1 MYGSVAGRRFVDQ
14 YGGVQTLRPMP
25 KDEKKAARRHSLRE
39 DAVNLPNML
48 TMLRVVMIPVVL
60 WLMYQQTPVTNFWA
74 TIVYSLAAVTDF
86 IDGYLARKMGLTS
99 VLGNFLDPLADKLIV
114 LATLVMMVELGHV
127 PAWPVI
133 IIAGRELSI
142 TALRT
147 IAISEGVVIAA
158 SRGGKDKT
166 AVQMVALVALILHD
180 VYVLDWGFYRGAV
193 DLNAV
198 GLALLYLSVFFAI
211 TSAGEYIS
219 LFVAAV
225 EAKEKRERELA
236 AEEAETAAPTGA
248 GDS

>member
-1 MYGSVAGRRFVDQ
+1 M
-14 YGGVQTLRPMP
+14 
-25 KDEKKAARRHSLRE
+25 
-39 DAVNLPNML
+39 
-48 TMLRVVMIPVVL
+48 
-60 WLMYQQTPVTNFWA
+60 WLQTPIANFWA
-74 TIVYSLAAVTDF
+74 TIVFSLAAITDF
-86 IDGYLARKMGLTS
+86 VDGYLARKMGLTS
-99 VLGNFLDPLADKLIV
+99 ILGNFLDPLADKLIV

-158 SRGGKDKT
+158 SQGGKTKT
-166 AVQMVALVALILHD
+166 AVQMVALVALILHNT
-180 VYVLDWGFYRGAV
+180 YVLDWGFYEAAV

-198 GLALLYLSVFFAI
+198 GLGLLYLSVFFAL

-225 EAKEKRERELA
+225 EAKEKREREDPA
-236 AEEAETAAPTGA
+236 SA
-248 GDS
+248 

>member
-1 MYGSVAGRRFVDQ
+1 MAASRAK
-14 YGGVQTLRPMP
+14 RPMP
-25 KDEKKAARRHSLRE
+25 KDEKKAARRHTLRE

-48 TMLRVVMIPVVL
+48 TMLRVVMIPIVL
-60 WLMYQQTPVTNFWA
+60 WLMWQQTPGANFWA
-74 TIVYSLAAVTDF
+74 TIIYSLAAVTDF
-86 IDGYLARKMGLTS
+86 VDGYLARKMGLTS

-114 LATLVMMVELGHV
+114 LAALVMMVELGHV

-180 VYVLDWGFYRGAV
+180 TYVLDWGFYEAAV

-198 GLALLYLSVFFAI
+198 GLWLLALSVVFAI

-225 EAKEKRERELA
+225 EAKEKRERER
-236 AEEAETAAPTGA
+236 ETAELEDRSTAPGA
-248 GDS
+248 